1 LKQGAE
7 ICAEA
12 VKTLAQK
19 AEKEIGK
26 GLVSNGLNKLA
37 NANTLMTAAG
47 VAYDVGKALKQLMDG
62 EITKAEFLQ
71 IVGEKGTAAVL
82 SSVFTAVG
90 TAVGGPIIGTVIGSA
105 VGYFA
110 TSVLFSSVMQAFN
123 EAEMSRKRYEAVH
136 EFCEYSIREMER
148 QRQQFERDV
157 AQFLSNRQQ
166 VIDTNLDRY
175 ERAIKNN
182 DFDAVSSALNEIAE
196 EFGGELQFKTR
207 KEFVYFMNDKNS
219 VFEL

>member
-71 IVGEKGTAAVL
+71 IVGEKGTA
-82 SSVFTAVG
+82 
-90 TAVGGPIIGTVIGSA
+90 
-105 VGYFA
+105 
-110 TSVLFSSVMQAFN
+110 
-123 EAEMSRKRYEAVH
+123 
-136 EFCEYSIREMER
+136 
-148 QRQQFERDV
+148 
-157 AQFLSNRQQ
+157 
-166 VIDTNLDRY
+166 
-175 ERAIKNN
+175 
-182 DFDAVSSALNEIAE
+182 
-196 EFGGELQFKTR
+196 
-207 KEFVYFMNDKNS
+207 
-219 VFEL
+219 